1 MVIEKG
7 GLTARLRPPIVDI
20 DPLMVLL
27 VHGWTGDE
35 QSMGVFARSMP
46 KNCWLV
52 APRAPFATEDG
63 GYSWVESP
71 HSLDVPFEEFVL
83 SANRLVEWVDRLD
96 EIPVSVR
103 QQFHLVGFSQGA
115 ALCYTLALTYPH
127 RTTRL
132 AGLSGFMPSGAEKA
146 AAGQPLQGK
155 PCLVAHGIEDQRVP
169 IPLAREAV
177 RVLEMAGASVHYCED
192 RVGHKISAA
201 CFKRLQTFLNPS

>member
-132 AGLSGFMPSGAEKA
+132 ADYPGSCHPVLKK
-146 AAGQPLQGK
+146 PLQDNPFKGNPAWLPMGLKINAFPSRLPGK
-155 PCLVAHGIEDQRVP
+155 PYGCWRW
-169 IPLAREAV
+169 RELPSITVKTAW
-177 RVLEMAGASVHYCED
+177 GT
-192 RVGHKISAA
+192 KSAQHVSSA
-201 CFKRLQTFLNPS
+201 CKRS